1 MREPLLTRRN
11 LLGAAASAAA
21 LPALSAQQQQPR
33 TILLR
38 TAWQAR
44 NIGDVCFTPAMLS
57 AIERFLPGTKVIAWM
72 AHDNA
77 GIDAM
82 VKRAH
87 PNVELLHASFGG
99 EGKEIDPRL
108 EDAFRR
114 ASLLL
119 FNSGPI
125 FNYGL
130 HEQYS
135 WDRSMSNVNYLLYA
149 KEMGVPYGIYGESFD
164 RFAWPSP
171 LLFRRVLGESAFL
184 FTRDTNSLRYLQS
197 LHVKPPVLD
206 FAPDIAFHFRLRDDA
221 PARDFLR
228 ARGLERGKFLV
239 SIVHYALLDRP
250 GVRERGAEFGAKH
263 REVLANWIRQTGLP
277 VLIVP
282 EDEREMEM
290 GKRVLIDPQ
299 PEEIRRKMVLRETFW
314 RPDEALSTYLE
325 SRALF
330 SMEPHSCIFAMAN
343 GVPSLH
349 CHTWAFGRKAEMFV
363 DLGLGDWVFN
373 LADASAEEMTAP
385 LLAVHR
391 DYDAAKA
398 KVSEAMKKVD
408 ARMASAFAVIRR
420 TLA

>member
-1 MREPLLTRRN
+1 MITRRGWMGGA
-11 LLGAAASAAA
+11 LAAAAAA
-21 LPALSAQQQQPR
+21 QNSQR

-72 AHDNA
+72 AHRNE

-82 VKRAH
+82 VRRAH
-87 PNVELLHASFGG
+87 PNVELLHASFGS
-99 EGKEIDPRL
+99 EGKEMDPRL
-108 EDAFRR
+108 RDAFAR
-114 ASLLL
+114 ASLFL

-125 FNYGL
+125 FSYGL

-135 WDRSMSNVNYLLYA
+135 WDRTMANANLLLYA
-149 KEMGVPYGIYGESFD
+149 KEAGVPYGIYGQSFD

-171 LLFRRVLGESAFL
+171 LLFRRLLGDAAFV
-184 FTRDTNSLRYLQS
+184 FTRDTNSLRYLES
-197 LHVKPPVLD
+197 LHVKPPVLG

-221 PARDFLR
+221 PAQAFLQSKR
-228 ARGLERGKFLV
+228 LEAGKFLV

-250 GVRERGAEFGAKH
+250 GVRERGEEFGAKH
-263 REVLANWIRQTGLP
+263 RQVLANWIRETGLP
-277 VLIVP
+277 VLVVA
-282 EDEREMEM
+282 EDEREVEM

-299 PEEIRRKMVLRETFW
+299 PEEIRRKMILRETFW
-314 RPDEALSTYLE
+314 RPDEALSTYLQ

-343 GVPSLH
+343 GIPSLH

-363 DLGLGDWVFN
+363 DLGLGEWVFN
-373 LADASAEEMTAP
+373 LADADAAGMSNALLSA
-385 LLAVHR
+385 HR
-391 DYDAAKA
+391 DHEAARRR
-398 KVSEAMKKVD
+398 VSAVMKTVD
-408 ARMASAFAVIRR
+408 AKMTSAFDVVRRVRR
-420 TLA
+420 T